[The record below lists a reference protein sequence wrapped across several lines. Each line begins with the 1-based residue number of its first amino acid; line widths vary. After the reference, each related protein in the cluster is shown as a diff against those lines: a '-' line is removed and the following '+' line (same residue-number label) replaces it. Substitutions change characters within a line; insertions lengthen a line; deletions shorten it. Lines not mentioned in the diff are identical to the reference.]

1 MTERGFI
8 HDSPET
14 MMINLL
20 GIAGGD
26 IALQAA
32 CGALKVEGFDME
44 AEAKAYAGMGI
55 LSIATAFVYAS
66 KGLSPLGQIEVTRQ
80 MAELAKQVIEKR
92 SKEEKKI
99 PQDDTALSRAEIVIR
114 NATEYLQ
121 AKQVRT

>member
-1 MTERGFI
+1 MTERSFR

-32 CGALKVEGFDME
+32 RGAQGVEGFDME
-44 AEAKAYAGMGI
+44 AEARAYAQMGI
-55 LSIATAFVYAS
+55 LSISVAFVYAA
-66 KGLSPLGQIEVTRQ
+66 KELRPLEQIETTRQ

-92 SKEEKKI
+92 TSEEKKI
-99 PQDDTALSRAEIVIR
+99 AQDNTALARAGIIIR
-114 NATEYLQ
+114 EVTEYLQ
-121 AKQVRT
+121 AKQVKA